1 MFLGTSISDP
11 SPFYELPFHL
21 LVTEALSN
29 FNVYKLIGWDPGNIY
44 LFKANSINTRETCE
58 KV

>member
-1 MFLGTSISDP
+1 MKIVV
-11 SPFYELPFHL
+11 HL

-44 LFKANSINTRETCE
+44 LFKANSINTKETCE
-58 KV
+58 KAWNMFKVNNK